1 MKTRTELSGT
11 LICIALLAAGC
22 AQKSDPAEPSTTAAP
37 SAPPAPAE
45 VLAEGP
51 TPLAEMPV
59 EADALLPETPAAEPV
74 TPSAA
79 PVTAAI
85 ESPARPAAPVEPA
98 PARTAPVAAPAPA
111 PAPAPTAAA
120 APTTPPPAPIA
131 PAPAPAAAAAAAA
144 AATPDIVDPGG
155 VIAVAATKPGL
166 KRIGSEDCGDCHD
179 VQYDSWVKDSHGTRT
194 PPLDCEHCHGPG
206 SEYKPKAVMQ
216 DPARARAAGLVIPDK
231 DFCAQCH
238 KKGVNDAFMKRVH
251 AHAE

>member
-1 MKTRTELSGT
+1 MRTTIELSGA

-22 AQKSDPAEPSTTAAP
+22 SQKSDPAEPSAAAAP
-37 SAPPAPAE
+37 SPAPAE
-45 VLAEGP
+45 VMGGMP
-51 TPLAEMPV
+51 DPLAEMPV
-59 EADALLPETPAAEPV
+59 EADVVPPEVPETTATGSPAATV
-74 TPSAA
+74 
-79 PVTAAI
+79 
-85 ESPARPAAPVEPA
+85 APVEPA
-98 PARTAPVAAPAPA
+98 PAAPVAAPAPA
-111 PAPAPTAAA
+111 AAVAPAAVVA
-120 APTTPPPAPIA
+120 TPPPAPAA
-131 PAPAPAAAAAAAA
+131 PVAPVTPTPVAA

-179 VQYDSWVKDSHGTRT
+179 VQYDSWVKDPHGTRT

-216 DPARARAAGLVIPDK
+216 DPARARAAGLVIPGK

-238 KKGVNDAFMKRVH
+238 KKGVTDAFMKRVH